1 LTFVF
6 SGQLGT
12 VLEAAN
18 TLDEAAKTI
27 SEANNFLLIVI
38 VDILLWDSCLNTQHI
53 TKVLQPI
60 TNLLYN
66 MSTDKATPHRELP
79 RHTLK

>member
-1 LTFVF
+1 
-6 SGQLGT
+6 

-27 SEANNFLLIVI
+27 SEANNFLFIVI
-38 VDILLWDSCLNTQHI
+38 VNILLWNGCLNVQHI
-53 TKVLQPI
+53 TKMLQLV

-66 MSTDKATPHRELP
+66 MSTYKATPHRELP
-79 RHTLK
+79 RHT